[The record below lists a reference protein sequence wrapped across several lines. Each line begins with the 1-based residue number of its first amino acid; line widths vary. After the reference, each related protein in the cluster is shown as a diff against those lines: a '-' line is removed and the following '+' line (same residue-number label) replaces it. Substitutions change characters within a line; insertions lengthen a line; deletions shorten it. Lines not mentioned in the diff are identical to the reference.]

1 MDGKYDTTNKV
12 RRKDVSID
20 QSTKH
25 LMKVAFKL
33 DRDDGTEEY
42 VYL

>member
-1 MDGKYDTTNKV
+1 MDGKYDTTTEV
-12 RRKDVSID
+12 RRKYVSID

-33 DRDDGTEEY
+33 DRDDGTEE
-42 VYL
+42 